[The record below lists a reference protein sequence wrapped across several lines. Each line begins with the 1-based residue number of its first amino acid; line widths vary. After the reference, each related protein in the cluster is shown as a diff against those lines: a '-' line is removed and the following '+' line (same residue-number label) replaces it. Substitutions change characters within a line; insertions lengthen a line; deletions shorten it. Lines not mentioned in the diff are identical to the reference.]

1 MSWIVRIDGAVERKS
16 LGCLSMITPRCGGMF
31 TARSISPFCSAATRT
46 ASSGMGRKTTV
57 LTCGAPRQYA
67 SLASRTSSSSFDQR
81 TNLYGPVPMGFFEKS
96 AVSFPADSLGG
107 SIPLCGNVITG
118 TNVGQGFFVCTRIV
132 YGSTISTRSIG
143 AKKVEP
149 RSLPCPCPNR
159 SRVNLAESALNSSP
173 LWNLTPLRSLTSQA
187 DGGMNLGISVAR
199 LGTIF
204 RLGSRSYSVSKMWR
218 QSEDRSEPR
227 NDLQI

>member
-96 AVSFPADSLGG
+96 AVSFPADSLGDDDLAG
-107 SIPLCGNVITG
+107 RCGAGRHWQQQDGDGHDGCPRDHLEPPPSLSEREVRFLKVPL
-118 TNVGQGFFVCTRIV
+118 
-132 YGSTISTRSIG
+132 
-143 AKKVEP
+143 
-149 RSLPCPCPNR
+149 L
-159 SRVNLAESALNSSP
+159 
-173 LWNLTPLRSLTSQA
+173 
-187 DGGMNLGISVAR
+187 
-199 LGTIF
+199 
-204 RLGSRSYSVSKMWR
+204 
-218 QSEDRSEPR
+218 
-227 NDLQI
+227 